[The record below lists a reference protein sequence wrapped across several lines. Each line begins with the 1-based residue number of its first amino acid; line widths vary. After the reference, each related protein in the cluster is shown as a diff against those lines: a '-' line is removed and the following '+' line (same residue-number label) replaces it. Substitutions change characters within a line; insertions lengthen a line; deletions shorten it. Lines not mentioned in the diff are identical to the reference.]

1 MPEPSP
7 PPGAVLL
14 TGATGFVGSRLQN
27 HLLGN
32 GFKVRALVRHGSP
45 RAGRLDARVERVEG
59 ALDNAQALARGLA
72 GTRAVIHCAGA
83 VRGRDWDDFV
93 GVNVEG
99 VRSLAN
105 AMKRLSSPPALLHVS
120 SLAATQPG
128 LSSYARS
135 KREGER
141 LLEDYLELL
150 WTVMRPPAIY
160 GPGDVEMKPLLGLV
174 RRGVVPV
181 AGGEHGQRLSLLHVD
196 DLCTAVLAWLKAP
209 ARHRHYCYEL
219 DDGHPHGYSYPEII
233 DAVCT
238 QPLFRRPLIIPL
250 PIGLL
255 TAVARTNEALCAL
268 IGRAPM
274 LTRGKVREFIHADWV
289 CDNTAF
295 SGTSGWR
302 PAIRLADGAARLFES
317 A

>member
-1 MPEPSP
+1 MPEASP

-14 TGATGFVGSRLQN
+14 TGATGFVGHRLQN

-32 GFKVRALVRHGSP
+32 GYQVRALLRHGSA

-59 ALDNAQALARGLA
+59 ALDNPQALARGLA
-72 GTRAVIHCAGA
+72 GTRAVIHCAGV
-83 VRGRDWDDFV
+83 VRGRDWDDFA

-120 SLAATQPG
+120 SLAATHPE

-141 LLEDYLELL
+141 LLEDYSELL
-150 WTVMRPPAIY
+150 WTVLRPPALY
-160 GPGDVEMKPLLGLV
+160 GPGDVELRPLLGLV

-181 AGGEHGQRLSLLHVD
+181 AGGEHGQRLSLMHVD

-209 ARHRHYCYEL
+209 ARHRHYCYEI
-219 DDGHPHGYSYPEII
+219 DDGHPRGYSYPEIVEAI
-233 DAVCT
+233 CT
-238 QPLFRRPLIIPL
+238 QPLFSKPLIIPL
-250 PIGLL
+250 PIALL
-255 TAVARTNEALCAL
+255 MGVARVNEALSAL
-268 IGRAPM
+268 LGRAPM
-274 LTRGKVREFIHADWV
+274 LSRGKVREFTHSDWV

-302 PAIRLADGAARLFES
+302 PAIRLAEGVARLFDS